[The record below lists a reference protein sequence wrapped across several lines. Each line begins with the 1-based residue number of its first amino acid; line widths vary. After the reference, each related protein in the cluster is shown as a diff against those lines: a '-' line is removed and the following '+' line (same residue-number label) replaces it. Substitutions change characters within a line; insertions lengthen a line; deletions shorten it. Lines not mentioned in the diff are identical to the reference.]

1 MYIPPLASIV
11 MSSPRVFLSASL
23 LTALQFVLSVDGK
36 GGGRGSS
43 YRSGSGSTTPRPVV
57 YRESGRCYDEQ
68 SVVPVILLSSISS
81 LLDTSHV
88 EMKCPAKNNTLIII
102 GIVFAVIAGN
112 LPIRSQFLVTTN

>member
-1 MYIPPLASIV
+1 

-43 YRSGSGSTTPRPVV
+43 YRSGSGSRPRPVV
-57 YRESGRCYDEQ
+57 FQENGRCYDEQ
-68 SVVPVILLSSISS
+68 SVVLVLFTSSISS

-88 EMKCPAKNNTLIII
+88 QIKCPAKNKTAMII
-102 GIVFAVIAGN
+102 GIVIAVIAGN
-112 LPIRSQFLVTTN
+112 LSVHSQFLVTTN